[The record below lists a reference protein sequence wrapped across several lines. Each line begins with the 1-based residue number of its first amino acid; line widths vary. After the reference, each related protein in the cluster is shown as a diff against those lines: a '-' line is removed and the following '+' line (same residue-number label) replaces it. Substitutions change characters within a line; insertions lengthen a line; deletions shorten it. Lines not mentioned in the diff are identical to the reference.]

1 VYNLFLVYSL
11 LVHLKIPAC
20 FGRLCAHHQEKQ
32 LCLCDTWYLLFC
44 MDDWYAGCIPDN
56 HPHRVTNT
64 KCRIDTVIS
73 LNDGHIV
80 ARNMWRKEINILRK
94 IMHQVCFNLQDYAR
108 MHGQRNI
115 KKSAVLQFCV
125 VSVRSVFQEDHWGRE
140 GSFKLF
146 KRPFPGFLTILIL

>member
-1 VYNLFLVYSL
+1 MPIIRRNTCIYAALGICHSVWMTV
-11 LVHLKIPAC
+11 
-20 FGRLCAHHQEKQ
+20 
-32 LCLCDTWYLLFC
+32 
-44 MDDWYAGCIPDN
+44 WYAGCIPDN

-108 MHGQRNI
+108 MHGLQNI
-115 KKSAVLQFCV
+115 KLLIGLFGGYV
-125 VSVRSVFQEDHWGRE
+125 VTLVDIVTNVHR
-140 GSFKLF
+140 
-146 KRPFPGFLTILIL
+146 KRPRRHHAHTYTNYPAQLAQK